1 MPGLSFST
9 HPNTAGKYQCFE
21 DDVPSVSI
29 SIPASQLRLKES
41 KWSLGVRSELHLF
54 QPLHPKKEFAKKWG
68 SPERSST
75 FFMYCNSLYW
85 IQDVMRCWI
94 LSVDHGNLIDLD
106 TCSIRGDLNFVCM
119 KHRSSIVVIF
129 LGNSLSLF
137 LFLSLST
144 KYIGAIWR
152 DPPLNEGFGQIGFLG
167 GKGLPYLGRN
177 HVALFHHNVLALP
190 GQTVGADDIRTENK
204 TDKLSSQAAFLAVDG
219 GDARISQRA
228 SQYQMRTSQNQMRS
242 AKKNRQHWVH
252 RHLHLWYR
260 HVGHV
265 GHVGQSL
272 GTPHLQLGD
281 MCHSSFFWT
290 CFSLTPLLP
299 GDWKCSIRDFKTH
312 LFFIVLLYLSY
323 CRLYRFGRPKWKLWA
338 LHRRAALARC
348 KWR

>member
-1 MPGLSFST
+1 MVMAHHGTGTACVSLCIHSLNELSWPKPDLAVHCKLSKSNIF
-9 HPNTAGKYQCFE
+9 
-21 DDVPSVSI
+21 PSVI
-29 SIPASQLRLKES
+29 QLMEPEALASLESFIEDLGRFTDWGRL
-41 KWSLGVRSELHLF
+41 
-54 QPLHPKKEFAKKWG
+54 PK
-68 SPERSST
+68 
-75 FFMYCNSLYW
+75 
-85 IQDVMRCWI
+85 
-94 LSVDHGNLIDLD
+94 
-106 TCSIRGDLNFVCM
+106 
-119 KHRSSIVVIF
+119 
-129 LGNSLSLF
+129 
-137 LFLSLST
+137 LST
-144 KYIGAIWR
+144 AWR
-152 DPPLNEGFGQIGFLG
+152 SFGD
-167 GKGLPYLGRN
+167 
-177 HVALFHHNVLALP
+177 H
-190 GQTVGADDIRTENK
+190 
-204 TDKLSSQAAFLAVDG
+204 KLSSQAAFLAVDG